1 MITVETITDKD
12 GYCRL
17 IMFNGNKRQFSTYM
31 GLVGSIM
38 DKKYDFDRNGWKFKE
53 PQYQILQALLDKA
66 FPPKQPKPV
75 MSKDPFYGT
84 TSKKIA
90 GYENI
95 GKSMKLQPYQYQK
108 ETIKFALDNLTTLL
122 VLPCGSGKTP
132 VGIGIYLEA
141 LERNIIEGCGVIVVK
156 ASLKTQWAKEVEK
169 FSDLTPTIIQ
179 TSKDI
184 TSSIRA
190 KIARLENRIKRLPS
204 SSSSLIRELEN
215 EITALSKEAKSKFK
229 EQFKN
234 ADLLIMNYETLNDVK
249 VRSELHRIKPQ
260 FMFVD
265 EIHYAKGAGTDRSK
279 SLCEFADVKVRAGA
293 TATPVQRDPRDIFGI
308 FKFVNP
314 TVFPKESDFGRLYL
328 KWAGRGRVVGAK
340 NEEMLSKKISPFMI
354 VKTKEEVSKQLPKLF
369 VMQRYCDL
377 EPAQIEMTEI
387 LKSEIDELKK
397 KEEAIAS
404 SLKNPAD
411 ADKHP
416 EIMKIQANILARQTF
431 AQELADSEQL
441 LIRSESE
448 MAKQYITGANDNKMD
463 LMVEI
468 MEEILSSGEKV
479 CLFSRF
485 AKMQDIITERI
496 AKEAKRAGSVFKG
509 VKIAYVN
516 GKLDDKRRHQEVYE
530 KFRDTDEYKILLMSD
545 AGAEGINLSKC
556 KYVVEVEPAESY
568 AIQTQRH
575 GRVERADSV
584 HETVFVYQ
592 LVCNDSWDEVSMK
605 IVAKKERYDCDLIKS
620 NIMS

>member
-1 MITVETITDKD
+1 MTSVEKIDD
-12 GYCRL
+12 QNGYCYL
-17 IMFNGNKRQFSTYM
+17 IKFNGNKKQFGFYM
-31 GLVGSIM
+31 SIVGSVV
-38 DKKYDFDRNGWKFKE
+38 DKKYDFDHSGWKFKE
-53 PQYQILQALLDKA
+53 QQYQIVQAFLDKV
-66 FPPKQPKPV
+66 FPAKQAVPKKKDI
-75 MSKDPFYGT
+75 MSSVSEKNVNDYDD
-84 TSKKIA
+84 
-90 GYENI
+90 I
-95 GKSMKLQPYQYQK
+95 GKSMKLQPYPYQK

-132 VGIGIYLEA
+132 VGIGLYLEA
-141 LERNIIEGCGVIVVK
+141 LERNIIEGRGVIVVK

-169 FSDLTPTIIQ
+169 FSDLRPTIIQ

-184 TSSIRA
+184 TSLIRA
-190 KIARLENRIKRLPS
+190 KIARLEGRIKRLPTS
-204 SSSSLIRELEN
+204 NKDLLRELES
-215 EITALSKEAKSKFK
+215 EIAALSREARSKFK
-229 EQFKN
+229 EQFEN

-260 FMFVD
+260 FFFVD
-265 EIHYAKGAGTDRSK
+265 EIHYAKGSETDRSK
-279 SLCEFADVKVRAGA
+279 SLCEFADVKIKAGA

-314 TVFPKESDFGRLYL
+314 TVFPKKGDFERLFL
-328 KWAGRGRVVGAK
+328 KWAGRGRVIGGK
-340 NEEMLSKKISPFMI
+340 NEELLSKKISPYMI

-369 VMQRYCDL
+369 VMQRYCDF
-377 EPAQIEMTEI
+377 EPAQIEMTEL
-387 LKSEIDELKK
+387 LKAEIDELQK

-441 LIRSESE
+441 LMRSESE

-496 AKEAKRAGSVFKG
+496 TKEAKRSGSIFKG

-516 GKLDDKRRHQEVYE
+516 GSMDDKKRFVEVYE
-530 KFRDTDEYKILLMSD
+530 KFSDTDEYKILLMSD

-556 KYVVEVEPAESY
+556 KYVIEMEPAESY
-568 AIQTQRH
+568 AIQTQRQ

-584 HETVFVYQ
+584 HDTVFVYQ
-592 LVCNDSWDEVSMK
+592 IICNDSWDEIATR
-605 IVAKKERYDCDLIKS
+605 IVAKKERYDSVLIKS